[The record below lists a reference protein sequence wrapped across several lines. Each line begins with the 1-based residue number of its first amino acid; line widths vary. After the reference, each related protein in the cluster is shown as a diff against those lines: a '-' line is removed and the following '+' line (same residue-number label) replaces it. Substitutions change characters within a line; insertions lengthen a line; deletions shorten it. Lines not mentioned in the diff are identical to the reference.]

1 MVDRHDDA
9 VTVNDEPCA
18 KHESVDICLG
28 IRLDEVSCESSPAG
42 PRGMSPPAVTNPS
55 SCRLLEAL

>member
-18 KHESVDICLG
+18 KHETVDICLG
-28 IRLDEVSCESSPAG
+28 IRLDEVSCESSP
-42 PRGMSPPAVTNPS
+42 PAVGEAREV
-55 SCRLLEAL
+55 CLHLL